1 MPCSCSPSQPAAGW
15 EKGIRAFLSHAVTLL
30 HCFPSDLSQ
39 HREVMQMY
47 GTGGNLS
54 FSFFSLNPL
63 GFIGCGV
70 KSLRAGIAETLL

>member
-1 MPCSCSPSQPAAGW
+1 
-15 EKGIRAFLSHAVTLL
+15 
-30 HCFPSDLSQ
+30 
-39 HREVMQMY
+39 MQMY

-54 FSFFSLNPL
+54 FPFFSLNPL